1 MYTDNNANVFSIFFS
16 TSRVTVHLIHLLLLN
31 QHFYF
36 YSRQTIKTQ
45 FLLIAYIIEHESNL
59 ETLSIFIEFFSRSF
73 PNGFMDGKMA
83 SYEAMIYSLLKIIS
97 ETVGLF
103 IDFLSHQET

>member
-1 MYTDNNANVFSIFFS
+1 MFTDNNANVFSIFFS
-16 TSRVTVHLIHLLLLN
+16 TSRVTVHLIHLFL

>member
-1 MYTDNNANVFSIFFS
+1 MFTDNNANVFSIFFS
-16 TSRVTVHLIHLLLLN
+16 TSRVTVHLIHLLL

-59 ETLSIFIEFFSRSF
+59 ETLSIFIEFFLALFLTASWT
-73 PNGFMDGKMA
+73 GKW
-83 SYEAMIYSLLKIIS
+83 LL
-97 ETVGLF
+97 TR
-103 IDFLSHQET
+103 Q

>member
-1 MYTDNNANVFSIFFS
+1 MFTDNNANVFSIFFS
-16 TSRVTVHLIHLLLLN
+16 TSRVTVHLIHLLL

-36 YSRQTIKTQ
+36 YSRLTIKTQ
-45 FLLIAYIIEHESNL
+45 FLLSAYIIEHESNL

>member
-1 MYTDNNANVFSIFFS
+1 MQKYFNFFFLN
-16 TSRVTVHLIHLLLLN
+16 SRVKVHLIHLLL

-59 ETLSIFIEFFSRSF
+59 ETLSIFIEFFF
-73 PNGFMDGKMA
+73 
-83 SYEAMIYSLLKIIS
+83 SLFS
-97 ETVGLF
+97 
-103 IDFLSHQET
+103 